1 MKKIFKTTFI
11 LLILISAFS
20 AEILCFDTLNVI
32 IIKAHPDE
40 AEEYAGGTAAL
51 LSEVGH
57 KVKFL
62 SLTNGDVGHWKMT
75 KKELAERRKNESL
88 RAAEILGVT
97 YEILPYHDGELENSI
112 EVRKQVVR
120 AIREWNAD
128 LVISFVPMFGGGH
141 PDNMASGIAVQQ
153 GAGLASAP
161 LFMPEIP
168 VLKKRP
174 VFLFMRDYYSK
185 QFAHKPD
192 IVIPIDKTIEK
203 KLFSFDAHA
212 SQFYEFAPYQ
222 REILDEVPV
231 NGSWEEKKEFLN
243 KYWEEFSAISEE
255 MREWLIKHFGEN
267 GNKFKYAE
275 EFEIAP
281 FSRRPGVEEILK
293 FFPILELNGN

>member
-1 MKKIFKTTFI
+1 MKKLFKTTFI
-11 LLILISAFS
+11 FLFFISGFS
-20 AEILCFDTLNVI
+20 TEIFCSDKLNVI

-51 LSEVGH
+51 LAEAGH

-62 SLTNGDVGHWKMT
+62 SMTNGDVGHWNMT
-75 KKELAERRKNESL
+75 KEKLAERRKNEAL

-97 YEILPYHDGELENSI
+97 YEILPYHDGELENSV

-120 AIREWNAD
+120 AIRQWNAD

-153 GAGLASAP
+153 GAGLSSAP

-168 VLKKRP
+168 ALKKRP

-203 KLFSFDAHA
+203 KLLSFDAHS
-212 SQFYEFAPYQ
+212 SQFYEFTPYQ
-222 REILDEVPV
+222 SGILDEVPV
-231 NGSWEEKKEFLN
+231 DGSWEEKKEFLN
-243 KYWEEFSAISEE
+243 KYWGEFSAISKE
-255 MREWLIKHFGEN
+255 MREWLIDHFGEK
-267 GNKFKYAE
+267 GNNFKYAE

-281 FSRRPGVEEILK
+281 FSRRPSSEELLK
-293 FFPILELNGN
+293 FFPILEVNEN